1 MSNFES
7 KRVKHTYEHTYNTND
22 RKKYTFN
29 FSFTYKLN
37 IYKYPNSLNITV
49 YINNGIFFNKRV
61 KDDMYDS
68 VMRELDNLLNS
79 YNVFRYI
86 CKRCYACNSK
96 IDKDILKY
104 DIGNFL
110 PFCSH
115 YCKIRPYMDQCLYCN
130 TVIGRYYYRKY
141 GKYEF
146 DYQNVGYCK
155 KRCLLRDILKY
166 NIQFDVVD
174 IIISYILQKKY

>member
-1 MSNFES
+1 MI
-7 KRVKHTYEHTYNTND
+7 R
-22 RKKYTFN
+22 KYTFT
-29 FSFTYKLN
+29 FSFVYKIN
-37 IYKYPNSLNITV
+37 VYKYPNSVNITG
-49 YINNGIFFNKRV
+49 YINHCIFFNKRV
-61 KDDMYDS
+61 KHTMYDS

-96 IDKDILKY
+96 INTKNRIY

-115 YCKIRPYMDQCLYCN
+115 YCKIRPYIDKCRYCN
-130 TVIGRYYYRKY
+130 LKISRYYYRTY

-155 KRCLLRDILKY
+155 KICLLRHILQY
-166 NIQFDVVD
+166 IIQVDDVVNL
-174 IIISYILQKKY
+174 IISYILKKY